1 MSSLLHEYRLY
12 FQHLQVTLPL
22 LPQVLELLCSSGAFI
37 AFPPPEIGVFCLG
50 TSNFSILDNNED
62 LVRWKAG
69 GTRRSENLG
78 F

>member
-12 FQHLQVTLPL
+12 FQHLQVSLPL
-22 LPQVLELLCSSGAFI
+22 LPQVVELLFSSGEFI
-37 AFPPPEIGVFCLG
+37 ASPPPQIGVFCLG

-69 GTRRSENLG
+69 GTRGSENLG

>member
-12 FQHLQVTLPL
+12 FQHLQVSLPL
-22 LPQVLELLCSSGAFI
+22 LPQVVELLFSSGEFI
-37 AFPPPEIGVFCLG
+37 ASPPPQIGVLCLG

-69 GTRRSENLG
+69 GTRGSENLG